1 MSISLTDWGSQ
12 HLRHPLTPRQQASPL
27 SEWRPRYVYNQRDLN
42 SCLFKSQVYLR
53 EYFDNFPDFHYNPS
67 RGTMAQ
73 FYRLARREGWSKD
86 EFREQK
92 EAIQTA
98 LVLQF
103 NEIYGESEN
112 ELQNWQQLCE
122 AMDIE
127 PMPKS
132 VKQCKKV
139 RKSSEHRN
147 VISEM
152 CSSISDV

>member
-1 MSISLTDWGSQ
+1 
-12 HLRHPLTPRQQASPL
+12 
-27 SEWRPRYVYNQRDLN
+27 
-42 SCLFKSQVYLR
+42 
-53 EYFDNFPDFHYNPS
+53 
-67 RGTMAQ
+67 MAQ
-73 FYRLARREGWSKD
+73 FYRLAQREGWSKD

-139 RKSSEHRN
+139 RQSSKHRN
-147 VISEM
+147 IISKM
-152 CSSISDV
+152 CSSVFDA